1 MTKIF
6 QYSIDT
12 GTLPQIWKLENVVP
26 IYKAGDMSLPCNY
39 RPVSLTSKVCKMLE
53 HIVLHYLNKYL
64 DKILCTNQH
73 DFRKGMSC
81 GTQLITVFHQ
91 IFQLRDNGLP
101 VQITAF
107 DFAKA
112 FDKVPHQLLVEKL
125 HSFNI
130 SVQIIEWIKNFLTA
144 RKQQVILND
153 ATSDGQVYHR
163 VMFWDRHS
171 FFFISGI
178 LLKISAPV

>member
-1 MTKIF
+1 
-6 QYSIDT
+6 
-12 GTLPQIWKLENVVP
+12 
-26 IYKAGDMSLPCNY
+26 
-39 RPVSLTSKVCKMLE
+39 MLE
-53 HIVLHYLNKYL
+53 YIVLRYLNKYF

-73 DFRKGMSC
+73 GFLRGMSC

-101 VQITAF
+101 VQIAAF

-112 FDKVPHQLLVEKL
+112 FDKVSHRLLVEKL

-130 SVQIIEWIKNFLTA
+130 SVQIIEWIKNFLSA

-153 ATSDGQVYHR
+153 ATSDTQMVRSCYIPDLTIWQGSVLGPALFLFYINEIVENISFCVR
-163 VMFWDRHS
+163 LFADDIIIMYSCFVMLWWCVPIAKWHTGPS
-171 FFFISGI
+171 V
-178 LLKISAPV
+178 LV